1 MNNLNFY
8 GEHVLHQVSHWHE
21 AAGLLIVAVMLIR
34 RKDHVLRLFG
44 QAVAGLAAF
53 RIVWALASSI
63 GVEDTIWSND
73 ARAAWGVFIAIP
85 MSIAILLALRVGS
98 DEGSPRARALIVAA
112 GLAVI
117 IIAAAV
123 RIIGGPFEGEFGAAH
138 PVSTAIVTFLFAAS
152 FIVALHTV
160 LAHTN
165 GAAYRILFE
174 SAFALVIVGFAVEFI
189 VFSAGTDRAGG
200 HTDSSEVIRVL
211 ADAITSATALVLWVS
226 VVVHELAEVGRERK
240 EQEAA

>member
-21 AAGLLIVAVMLIR
+21 AAGLLVVAVMLIR

-53 RIVWALASSI
+53 RFIWALASSI
-63 GVEDTIWSND
+63 GVENTVWSND
-73 ARAAWGVFIAIP
+73 AGTAWDIFFATS

-98 DEGSPRARALIVAA
+98 DEGSPRVRAMIVAA

-123 RIIGGPFEGEFGAAH
+123 RIIGGPFEGQFGAAH

-174 SAFALVIVGFAVEFI
+174 SAFALVIVGFAVEL
-189 VFSAGTDRAGG
+189 VVVSAGTYPTGG
-200 HTDSSEVIRVL
+200 HTDSSEVFRIA
-211 ADAITSATALVLWVS
+211 ADLIASGAALVLWVS
-226 VVVHELAEVGRERK
+226 VVIHELAEVGRERR